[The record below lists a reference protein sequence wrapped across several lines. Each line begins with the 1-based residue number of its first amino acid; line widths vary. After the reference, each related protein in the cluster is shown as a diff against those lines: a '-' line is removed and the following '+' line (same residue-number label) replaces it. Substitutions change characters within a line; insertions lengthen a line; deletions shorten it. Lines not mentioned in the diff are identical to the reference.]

1 MGGGLLVVAVCLA
14 VLSQSHPV
22 SRSRVARIG
31 AAGVTDAPAAPAPFT
46 AGPAAAPGPN
56 ITTVQ
61 RIAQS
66 AVGLADGNGMT
77 VEKADPYICLRDNPV
92 TGDPEGRWFT
102 CPPQKFR
109 PGMRRLSPT

>member
-1 MGGGLLVVAVCLA
+1 MHLR
-14 VLSQSHPV
+14 PP
-22 SRSRVARIG
+22 R
-31 AAGVTDAPAAPAPFT
+31 PFT

-61 RIAQS
+61 QIAQS

-92 TGDPEGRWFT
+92 TGDPEGLGSRARRRSS
-102 CPPQKFR
+102 R